1 MSLSLRITLFN
12 LIFIMLAGCAG
23 MPSDFEEPAL
33 TVTSVAL
40 RNTNGIAPQFDIMLH
55 ITNPNRTALSL
66 VGMSYSLQLAGT
78 KVVTGVANNLP
89 VIEAYG
95 EADVPIRAAVSVM
108 GGIRLLSDLMTRN
121 PDQIAYLFEAKLDT
135 GKLRPRININR
146 TGTISLRG
154 TR

>member
-1 MSLSLRITLFN
+1 MTVSPRFTLLN
-12 LIFIMLAGCAG
+12 LLFIMLVGCAG

-40 RNTNGIAPQFDIMLH
+40 RNSNGIAPEFDIMLH
-55 ITNPNRTALSL
+55 ITNPNRTPLSL
-66 VGMSYSLQLAGT
+66 VGMSYSLQLAGN
-78 KVVTGVANNLP
+78 KVVTGVANKLP

-108 GGIRLLSDLMTRN
+108 GGIRLLSELMTRN
-121 PDQIAYLFEAKLDT
+121 PEQIDYQFEAKLDT

-146 TGTISLRG
+146 TGTIALRG
-154 TR
+154 SR